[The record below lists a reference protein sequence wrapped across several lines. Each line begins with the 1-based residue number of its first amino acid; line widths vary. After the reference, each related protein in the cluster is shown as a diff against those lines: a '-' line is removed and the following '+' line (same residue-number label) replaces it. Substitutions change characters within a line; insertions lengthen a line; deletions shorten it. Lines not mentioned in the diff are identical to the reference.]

1 MSNEKEVLK
10 VELERKVIRNRTDI
24 AFREFE
30 NLIKQGWGLASGN
43 SIRIEA
49 NGYVKVDVVRG
60 IQEDVVVG
68 DNKPVEDVPIETEKE
83 GSDVVVKKASTR
95 TKKVDT
101 KEVDA

>member
-1 MSNEKEVLK
+1 MSNVKEVLK

-43 SIRIEA
+43 SIRVEA

-60 IQEDVVVG
+60 IQEDVVG
-68 DNKPVEDVPIETEKE
+68 DNKPVEDVPVEPEKE

-101 KEVDA
+101 KEVEA

>member
-1 MSNEKEVLK
+1 MSNVKEVLK

-30 NLIKQGWGLASGN
+30 NLIKQGWGLGSGN
-43 SIRIEA
+43 SIRVEA
-49 NGYVKVDVVRG
+49 NGYVKIDVVRG
-60 IQEDVVVG
+60 IQEDVVG
-68 DNKPVEDVPIETEKE
+68 DNKPVEDVPVEPEKE
-83 GSDVVVKKASTR
+83 GSDVVVKKASAR